1 VLASTGEPVPP
12 PALSTDESLTY
23 WVVQHQEPVVIP
35 CVEGETRFPQ
45 AVAYMRSQGMG
56 STCALPLTTPR
67 RHIGLICT
75 ASREPHT
82 YDREGVTFLRLVAN
96 QVALAIDDALNY
108 GALQQALAA
117 ASERAQS
124 LEASDELLRALSPV
138 LDVRDVF
145 PRISEIAARVLPHD
159 LLTLTFF
166 DETGAAVR
174 AASHDYEWFAEA
186 RLKLADSSRMDDGTF
201 TIVDDLVKE
210 TFEIIE
216 PADCSGRVARL

>member
-1 VLASTGEPVPP
+1 
-12 PALSTDESLTY
+12 
-23 WVVQHQEPVVIP
+23 
-35 CVEGETRFPQ
+35 
-45 AVAYMRSQGMG
+45 MR

-67 RHIGLICT
+67 RRIGLICT

-117 ASERAQS
+117 AAARAQS

-166 DETGAAVR
+166 DETGAVVR
-174 AASHDYEWFAEA
+174 AALHDYEWFSKA
-186 RLKLADSSRMDDGTF
+186 RLKPAASSRRRQTCDTMTN
-201 TIVDDLVKE
+201 VQV
-210 TFEIIE
+210 
-216 PADCSGRVARL
+216 SG